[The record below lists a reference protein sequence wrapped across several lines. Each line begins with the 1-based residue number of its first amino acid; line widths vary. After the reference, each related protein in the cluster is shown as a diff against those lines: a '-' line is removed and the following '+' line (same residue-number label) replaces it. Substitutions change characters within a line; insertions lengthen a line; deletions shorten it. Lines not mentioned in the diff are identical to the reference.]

1 MMRMKRLPRRWRQ
14 TAGGGKETVSGE
26 GERSERRRSWWEE
39 GEDEVV
45 PEPETEEAEGTRSG
59 GNLERM
65 EFVCLKLELSFPS
78 ERAHFN
84 VLLKV

>member
-1 MMRMKRLPRRWRQ
+1 MRRMKRLLRRRQ

-26 GERSERRRSWWEE
+26 GERSERRRRSWWEE